1 MLTVILEN
9 RLVKKKIIQNRR
21 TTAIVY
27 PDENR
32 GRDWEEAVC
41 TKLILST

>member
-9 RLVKKKIIQNRR
+9 RLVKKIIQNKR